1 MNTNKNCNSFFF
13 SVDSMDILLPDI
25 LSPFL
30 LSLSHLH
37 MNTCKER
44 LEQKRLLSSSKKS
57 ELTRMRWRKKT
68 PKTKK
73 YCSLFYEVRGW
84 KGICLK
90 GSAFSALYIAFWI
103 LLSNMNHPICL
114 TESFDSRCQI

>member
-1 MNTNKNCNSFFF
+1 
-13 SVDSMDILLPDI
+13 MDVLLPDI

-57 ELTRMRWRKKT
+57 ELTRMRWRKKKPQKLKST
-68 PKTKK
+68 VAYFMRSEDGRGSVKK
-73 YCSLFYEVRGW
+73 EVLFLHY
-84 KGICLK
+84 
-90 GSAFSALYIAFWI
+90 
-103 LLSNMNHPICL
+103 
-114 TESFDSRCQI
+114 T

>member
-13 SVDSMDILLPDI
+13 SIDSMDILLPDI

-44 LEQKRLLSSSKKS
+44 LEQKRLLSSSKKF

-68 PKTKK
+68 PKLKSTVA
-73 YCSLFYEVRGW
+73 YFMRSEDGRG
-84 KGICLK
+84 
-90 GSAFSALYIAFWI
+90 SV
-103 LLSNMNHPICL
+103 
-114 TESFDSRCQI
+114 